1 MARYDSIRTL
11 IAIAAQNNMKM
22 KQFDVTTAF
31 LYGTLEDEVYIYPPE
46 GLNLEPNQALKLVK
60 GLYGLKQAP
69 RVWNNEFTRKIESLG
84 FRATKSDKCIFKHEI
99 KEICAYM
106 SMMG

>member
-1 MARYDSIRTL
+1 VARYDSIRTL

-60 GLYGLKQAP
+60 GLYGL
-69 RVWNNEFTRKIESLG
+69 
-84 FRATKSDKCIFKHEI
+84 
-99 KEICAYM
+99 
-106 SMMG
+106 